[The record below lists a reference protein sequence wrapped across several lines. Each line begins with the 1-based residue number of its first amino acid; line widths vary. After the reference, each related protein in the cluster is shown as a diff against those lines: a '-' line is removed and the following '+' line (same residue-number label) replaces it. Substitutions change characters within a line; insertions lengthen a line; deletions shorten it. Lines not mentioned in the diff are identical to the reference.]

1 MNAHSARHSDAMET
15 RIGIDIGG
23 TFTDLVFMS
32 SDGRVLRAKVLS
44 TPHDYSVGV
53 TEGLAGARRQGLD
66 IDSVTRIL
74 HGTTVATNA
83 LLEGKGARVAL
94 LTTHGFRD
102 VLEIRRLRMPVLYDI
117 RWRKPAPL
125 VPRRRRFEIDERVD
139 CNGRIER
146 PLEEAGA
153 REVIDRM
160 LAEGV
165 DAIAI
170 CLLNAYA
177 NGVHEQRLRE
187 LIRERDV
194 QIPVTLSSELL
205 PEIREYERTSTTVV
219 NAYVLPL
226 VRDYLTR
233 LAQKLTNQAIAKP
246 LTIMQSSGGAMSAA
260 AAAERPIHIIESGPA
275 AGVVGAAE
283 LARRL
288 GNLSLLSFDMGGTT
302 AKAALID
309 DGRFLRVNS
318 LEVGGGINIAGR
330 LLSGGGYHVR
340 APAIDIAEVGAG
352 GGSIARLDA
361 GGGLC
366 VGPDSAGAVPGPAC
380 YDHGGSM
387 PTVTDVNLILGF
399 INPRALAGG
408 QLPLR
413 RELAEQ
419 TLQREVA
426 GPLQL
431 SLQNAAWG
439 VHRVANATMARALR
453 AVSTERGRDPRDLAM
468 LAFGGNGPVHAATLA
483 RLLDIKRILVP
494 PVPGLFSAL
503 GMLFPEVEHHY
514 VRTCKQR
521 LDRLDPAAL
530 EPVFAA
536 LEAEGAAMLAS
547 EGFAPEA
554 HRFERLLDLRYAG
567 ANSELTLALHDVTFA
582 SFASNAAHA
591 ATLRE
596 RFSRQ
601 HEQQYGYHSDTERVE
616 TMNVR
621 VIARASKGDAQ
632 VPERLI
638 VDDASEAKHE
648 TRDVYFG
655 PEMGAVPTRVCA
667 RNELRGEWIPGPLL
681 IDEFDST
688 TVVPPDGRV
697 RLTTWDTIEI
707 ELE

>member
-1 MNAHSARHSDAMET
+1 MET

-23 TFTDLVFMS
+23 TFTDLVFMGS
-32 SDGRVLRAKVLS
+32 EGRVVRAKVLS
-44 TPHDYSVGV
+44 TPDDYSEGIAQGLASAAQ
-53 TEGLAGARRQGLD
+53 EGLEIG
-66 IDSVTRIL
+66 SVSRIL

-94 LTTHGFRD
+94 LTTRGFRD

-117 RWRKPAPL
+117 RWRKPEPL
-125 VPRRRRFEIDERVD
+125 VPRRLRFEIDERVD
-139 CNGRIER
+139 SNGNVERALDEAAARAVIE
-146 PLEEAGA
+146 
-153 REVIDRM
+153 RM
-160 LAEGV
+160 LAQEV

-170 CLLNAYA
+170 CLVNAYA
-177 NGVHEQRLRE
+177 NGVHEARLRA
-187 LIRERDV
+187 LIRERNAD
-194 QIPVTLSSELL
+194 IPVTLSSELL

-226 VRDYLTR
+226 VRDYLAG
-233 LAQKLTNQAIAKP
+233 LEDKLRRQSIERP

-309 DGRFLRVNS
+309 AGQFLRVNS

-361 GGGLC
+361 GGGLR
-366 VGPDSAGAVPGPAC
+366 VGPDSAGAAPGPAC
-380 YDHGGSM
+380 YDRGGTM
-387 PTVTDVNLILGF
+387 PTVTDANLILGF

-408 QLPLR
+408 GLRLR
-413 RELAEQ
+413 RELGDDA
-419 TLQREVA
+419 LQREVA
-426 GPLQL
+426 APLHL
-431 SLQNAAWG
+431 SLEDAAWG

-503 GMLFPEVEHHY
+503 GMLFPEMEHHY

-521 LDRLDPAAL
+521 LERLDPAAL
-530 EPVFAA
+530 EPLFRA
-536 LEAEGAAMLAS
+536 LEHDGGAVLAS
-547 EGFAPEA
+547 EGFAPAE

-567 ANSELTLALHDVTFA
+567 ANSELTLPLRPDD
-582 SFASNAAHA
+582 AAA
-591 ATLRE
+591 ELRE
-596 RFSRQ
+596 RFSML
-601 HEQQYGYHSDTERVE
+601 HEQQFGYRSDTEAVE

-621 VIARASKGDAQ
+621 VIARASKGKSQ
-632 VPERLI
+632 VPERL
-638 VDDASEAKHE
+638 VLDDKGEAARG
-648 TRDVYFG
+648 TREVYFG
-655 PEMGAVPTRVCA
+655 PEVGAVPTRVCA
-667 RNELRGEWIPGPLL
+667 RGDLGAEVDARPAADRGIRQH
-681 IDEFDST
+681 
-688 TVVPPDGRV
+688 DGRAAGRPRAADRV
-697 RLTTWDTIEI
+697 GHHRNRARLT
-707 ELE
+707 

>member
-1 MNAHSARHSDAMET
+1 MDT

-32 SDGRVLRAKVLS
+32 SDGRVMRAKVLS
-44 TPHDYSVGV
+44 TPDDYSEGI
-53 TEGLAGARRQGLD
+53 TDGLAGARRQGLD
-66 IDSVTRIL
+66 IDSVSRIL

-94 LTTHGFRD
+94 LTTRGFRD

-125 VPRRRRFEIDERVD
+125 VPRQRRFEIDERID
-139 CNGRIER
+139 ADGRIER
-146 PLEEAGA
+146 PLDEGSA
-153 REVIDRM
+153 RATIERV
-160 LAEGV
+160 LAQEV

-170 CLLNAYA
+170 CLINAYA
-177 NGVHEQRLRE
+177 NGAHERRLRE
-187 LIRERDV
+187 LVRERNP
-194 QIPVTLSSELL
+194 QISVTLSSELL

-226 VRDYLTR
+226 VRDYLAG
-233 LAQKLTNQAIAKP
+233 LEQKLAREAIAKP

-309 DGRFLRVNS
+309 HGQFLRVNS

-361 GGGLC
+361 GGGLR

-380 YDHGGSM
+380 YGHGGMM
-387 PTVTDVNLILGF
+387 PTVTDANVILGF
-399 INPRALAGG
+399 VNPRALAGG
-408 QLPLR
+408 GLPLR
-413 RELAEQ
+413 RELAERA
-419 TLQREVA
+419 LQSEVA

-431 SLQNAAWG
+431 PLRDAAWG
-439 VHRVANATMARALR
+439 VHRVANAAMARALR

-521 LDRLDPAAL
+521 LDRLDAATF
-530 EPVFAA
+530 EPVFRA
-536 LEAEGAAMLAS
+536 LEQEGGAMLAS
-547 EGFAPEA
+547 EGFAPEE

-567 ANSELTLALHDVTFA
+567 ANSELTLALNDD
-582 SFASNAAHA
+582 AANSDTYA
-591 ATLRE
+591 AALRS
-596 RFSRQ
+596 RFSLQ
-601 HEQQYGYHSDTERVE
+601 HEQHYGYSSDTESVE
-616 TMNVR
+616 TINVR
-621 VIARASKGDAQ
+621 VIARASKGKAQ
-632 VPERLI
+632 VPERLLI
-638 VDDASEAKHE
+638 DHHGEAARE
-648 TRDVYFG
+648 TREVYFG
-655 PEMGAVPTRVCA
+655 PETGVVPTRVCA
-667 RNELRGEWIPGPLL
+667 RNDLDEHWIRGPLL
-681 IDEFDST
+681 IEEFDST
-688 TVVPPDGRV
+688 TVVPPDGRA
-697 RLTTWDTIEI
+697 RLLTWDTIEI